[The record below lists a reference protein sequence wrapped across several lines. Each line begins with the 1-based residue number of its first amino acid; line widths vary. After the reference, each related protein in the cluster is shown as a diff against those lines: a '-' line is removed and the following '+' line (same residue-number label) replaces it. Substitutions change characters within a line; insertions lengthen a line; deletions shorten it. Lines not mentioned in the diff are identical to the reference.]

1 MKRSATEARL
11 TSRERFALVAYSM
24 LWYALSPLILAYLLY
39 RSIRQPDYRK
49 HWGERFAYSLPS
61 FEQIPADDFKG
72 VIWVHT
78 VSLGE
83 TRAAT
88 SLLQAI
94 RRAYPDHRLLLSHGT
109 PTGREAGAV
118 ILATLGYQKGQT
130 LQLYLP
136 YDSPWAIDRFF
147 DRYRPKIGLIIET
160 EVWPNLMNRA
170 KSYNITMIL
179 LSARLSEKSL
189 KKAMRYKHLIESAL
203 LAFKQILCQTEQDLK
218 RIKIVAPDVYGVVC
232 GNLKFDL
239 ELSQDLI
246 CQGKKW
252 RAARPNAYQG
262 HDARPATFRSSPA
275 WVLAASTREGEEEL
289 LIDQWLSLSTETR
302 AYVVLAIVPRHPQR
316 FEQVAQLLERRC
328 KGQWIRRT
336 DPAFPQFQLPTM
348 IVLGDSLGEMA
359 AWYAL
364 SDVVVMG
371 GSLINTGSQNLIEA
385 CAAGRPVILGPSIYN
400 FEEAADQAIS
410 AGAAIQTQTSEVLT
424 LALELLENP
433 KRLDVMGQAAKT
445 FVAAHQGATARV
457 LTAIEPYLTS

>member
-189 KKAMRYKHLIESAL
+189 KKAS
-203 LAFKQILCQTEQDLK
+203 
-218 RIKIVAPDVYGVVC
+218 
-232 GNLKFDL
+232 
-239 ELSQDLI
+239 
-246 CQGKKW
+246 
-252 RAARPNAYQG
+252 NA
-262 HDARPATFRSSPA
+262 
-275 WVLAASTREGEEEL
+275 
-289 LIDQWLSLSTETR
+289 
-302 AYVVLAIVPRHPQR
+302 
-316 FEQVAQLLERRC
+316 
-328 KGQWIRRT
+328 
-336 DPAFPQFQLPTM
+336 
-348 IVLGDSLGEMA
+348 
-359 AWYAL
+359 
-364 SDVVVMG
+364 
-371 GSLINTGSQNLIEA
+371 NT
-385 CAAGRPVILGPSIYN
+385 
-400 FEEAADQAIS
+400 
-410 AGAAIQTQTSEVLT
+410 T
-424 LALELLENP
+424 
-433 KRLDVMGQAAKT
+433 
-445 FVAAHQGATARV
+445 
-457 LTAIEPYLTS
+457 

>member
-109 PTGREAGAV
+109 PTGREAGAA

-252 RAARPNAYQG
+252 RAARPNA
-262 HDARPATFRSSPA
+262 F
-275 WVLAASTREGEEEL
+275 
-289 LIDQWLSLSTETR
+289 
-302 AYVVLAIVPRHPQR
+302 
-316 FEQVAQLLERRC
+316 
-328 KGQWIRRT
+328 
-336 DPAFPQFQLPTM
+336 
-348 IVLGDSLGEMA
+348 
-359 AWYAL
+359 
-364 SDVVVMG
+364 
-371 GSLINTGSQNLIEA
+371 
-385 CAAGRPVILGPSIYN
+385 
-400 FEEAADQAIS
+400 
-410 AGAAIQTQTSEVLT
+410 
-424 LALELLENP
+424 
-433 KRLDVMGQAAKT
+433 
-445 FVAAHQGATARV
+445 
-457 LTAIEPYLTS
+457 

>member
-1 MKRSATEARL
+1 MKRPATEARL
-11 TSRERFALVAYSM
+11 TGRARFALAAYSM
-24 LWYALSPLILAYLLY
+24 LWYVLSPLILAYLLY
-39 RSIRQPDYRK
+39 RGIRQPDYRK
-49 HWGERFAYSLPS
+49 HWGERFASSLPS
-61 FEQIPADDFKG
+61 FEEIPADKFKG
-72 VIWVHT
+72 LIWVHT

-94 RRAYPDHRLLLSHGT
+94 RLAYPDHRLLLSHGT
-109 PTGREAGAV
+109 PTGREAGAA

-136 YDSPWAIDRFF
+136 YDRPRAIDQFF
-147 DRYRPKIGLIIET
+147 DRYRPQIGLIIET

-170 KSYNITMIL
+170 KAYNTAMIL

-189 KKAMRYKHLIESAL
+189 KKALRYKSLIEPAL
-203 LAFKQILCQTEQDLK
+203 LGFKQILCQTEQDLK
-218 RIKIVAPDVYGVVC
+218 RIKTVASDAVGMVC

-239 ELSQDLI
+239 ELSQDLLR
-246 CQGKKW
+246 QGEQW
-252 RAARPNAYQG
+252 RAVRPSAYQAD
-262 HDARPATFRSSPA
+262 DARPLVLRSSPA

-289 LIDQWLSLSTETR
+289 LIDQWLNLSAKTK
-302 AYVVLAIVPRHPQR
+302 ASVVLAIVPRHPQR

-336 DPAFPQFQLPTM
+336 DPAFPQFQLPTT

-400 FEEAADQAIS
+400 FAQAAHQAIS
-410 AGAAIQTQTSEVLT
+410 AGAAIQTQTSEVLR

-433 KRLDVMGQAAKT
+433 KRLDAMGQAAKT

-457 LTAIEPYLTS
+457 MAAIEPYLTR